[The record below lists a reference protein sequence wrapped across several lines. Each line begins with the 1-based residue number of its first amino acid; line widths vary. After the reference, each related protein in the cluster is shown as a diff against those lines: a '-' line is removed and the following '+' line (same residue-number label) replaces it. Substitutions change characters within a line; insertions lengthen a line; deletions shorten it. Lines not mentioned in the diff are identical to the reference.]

1 MGFFLAIIVPMP
13 TLQRFRD
20 APSLMRWVLLW
31 FVLAIGVAVASPL
44 VKPVS
49 LSLICSA
56 TGSTLVAT
64 GDDGS
69 LPSPSHA
76 STLDCVLCL
85 PAAAPPASPVVAML
99 APAPRVERPRTVW
112 APVAWRTS
120 EPTSARD
127 PPNFF

>member
-1 MGFFLAIIVPMP
+1 MS
-13 TLQRFRD
+13 TLQRLRN

-31 FVLAIGVAVASPL
+31 FALSIGVAVASPL

-56 TGSTLVAT
+56 TGSALVAT

-69 LPSPSHA
+69 PTDPAHS

-85 PAAAPPASPVVAML
+85 PTGAPPGAL
-99 APAPRVERPRTVW
+99 AQARADAGPALGRPLTAQPLVL
-112 APVAWRTS
+112 WRTTG
-120 EPTSARD
+120 PTSARD
-127 PPNFF
+127 PPRFS